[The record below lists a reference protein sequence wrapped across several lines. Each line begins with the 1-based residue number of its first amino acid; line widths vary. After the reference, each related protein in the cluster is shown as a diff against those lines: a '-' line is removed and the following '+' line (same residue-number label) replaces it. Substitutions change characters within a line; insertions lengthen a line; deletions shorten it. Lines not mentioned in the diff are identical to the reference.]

1 MRRASASIVAL
12 SLPVLLLSACS
23 AEKAEEASSSAVSA
37 VESAAAPRTSAA
49 EKAGPGIGGA
59 VAPGVAFTY
68 AYAFSLPTKAISTV
82 QQEHAAACLKLGAS
96 RCRVTGVS
104 YEQPHEEEASGRL
117 DFLLAP
123 DIAHAFANE
132 GIAAVERA
140 EGKLQNA
147 SVNGE
152 NAGDAIKLSQQNSAA
167 VEAEIARI
175 ELRLKASGLSKDERV
190 DLQQQVASLREQL
203 RGSAADRKAK
213 EAAIATTPVTFTYAS
228 EGLIGGGKTF
238 GRAAKASWGSFETAF
253 GFVTLIAGVALPWL
267 LLLGLLVLAW
277 RGLRKG
283 RVSKI
288 TADSQAAQ

>member
-1 MRRASASIVAL
+1 MRRASASIIAL

-23 AEKAEEASSSAVSA
+23 AEKEEVAASSTDSAL
-37 VESAAAPRTSAA
+37 ESAAAPRTNAA
-49 EKAGPGIGGA
+49 EKAGPGINGA

-104 YEQPHEEEASGRL
+104 YEQPREDEASGRL

-132 GIAAVERA
+132 GIAAVEEA

-175 ELRLKASGLSKDERV
+175 ELRLKASGLTKDERIE
-190 DLQQQVASLREQL
+190 LQQQIAGLREQL
-203 RGSAADRKAK
+203 RGGAADRKVK
-213 EAAIATTPVTFTYAS
+213 EASIATTPVTFTYAS
-228 EGLIGGGKTF
+228 EGLVGGGNTF
-238 GRAAKASWGSFETAF
+238 GRAAKASWGSFETAL
-253 GFVTLIAGVALPWL
+253 GFVTLIAGLALPWL
-267 LLLGLLVLAW
+267 LLLGLVVLAW
-277 RGLRKG
+277 RGFRKS
-283 RVSKI
+283 RVSQI
-288 TADSQAAQ
+288 TAKQEQGQ